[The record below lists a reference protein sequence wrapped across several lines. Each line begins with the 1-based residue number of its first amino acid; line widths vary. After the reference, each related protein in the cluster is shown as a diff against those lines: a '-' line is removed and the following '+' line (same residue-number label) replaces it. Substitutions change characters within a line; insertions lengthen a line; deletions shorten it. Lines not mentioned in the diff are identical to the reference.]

1 MEGVILMFENIWY
14 ESLDGRL
21 ERADTQKELE
31 QEDRI
36 LLLKVELGLR
46 FFEVLDLGNEPVQSI
61 WQWLTNLSIPD
72 PRRQNFTP
80 AQQQALANA
89 PVLLRFGRFDWIDA
103 LKAYQAF
110 PAKWRMYIIPDLM
123 ASVMREPNGPDVVTD
138 RVQKYDEFL
147 FRSIMP
153 YRRRYMPEISAGN
166 VYFRTTRRRPRTIV
180 GELNE
185 TLIQAAMNRSIPQFS
200 EQIQPKPP
208 IKLTF
213 AELLQIA
220 QVLDQREA
228 ARKIEPL
235 GNWESLLKDTIR
247 YRAIQ
252 TNGSIG
258 TPNSDPLEIDGVLH
272 LAGMV
277 GSGKSTLMK
286 LIAAFGAHFGGWRT
300 TIVVGETLAAIQL
313 ANYFNQVLADPTTRV
328 PVAVPLLGR
337 TNRHTHLLKLYSSE
351 GLSPSDYGPRW
362 LDTRCLLQGTVS
374 ANDLQEGP
382 LQAGDEPCERLYE
395 NERDLYERRN
405 QHACPL
411 FSVCPAQQ
419 QYRDM
424 PGSLIWITTSG
435 AMARSRLPIQ
445 MESRNMRLGET
456 VYHESRL
463 VAFDEIDAVQQWFDN
478 VYATELL
485 LLDPSGGA
493 LDRIDRVTAEG
504 IEKGYS
510 ISSYTQRWITS
521 ERRTREVALH
531 VCALLQKYPF
541 LANWVGQR
549 YFTAHRLFSSLSQ
562 RLVGIDPKAT
572 PTATQDRV
580 QQDLMEIFG
589 RFHDDPL
596 MPPLA
601 GPIAQIASQ
610 TNTPQDKLH
619 AIADTILARTGSI
632 VDGRTI
638 ALCLSWIQDC
648 VPDIQNVLT
657 ALQQQRVAWEQAL
670 PKKKKQFQPFIPEQP
685 DDQEWLAFRLE
696 LAVAVSA
703 LERLVRITFDEWY
716 SAPLFITSRIPGD
729 QRLQRVPQDL
739 IGVIPTTATGS
750 LFGFLYIEE
759 KQPDAAP
766 GERLPARHRRL
777 TAFQYNNVGR
787 WYVLHFHDLLTKLG
801 YPGPQVLA
809 MSGTSW
815 LSDAASWHV
824 SIEPKAVL
832 EPSGRS
838 QVAIGSSEFRFLPQY
853 DQKGQPIFV
862 SGSPNLEL
870 NVSELAAQLAGTP
883 SPQASPLQMDR
894 RWLENQG
901 QTKQE
906 WEDRQRQLL
915 FVNSYDQV
923 QSVVKTLLEVL
934 KGREQEI
941 YGVVRSK
948 DERQEDQWLPARKL
962 LGQQLSR
969 GDVERFTKVT
979 QGRILVAPLQAIGR
993 GYNILNDANV
1003 AAFGSVYFLI
1013 RPMPQPYDMLA
1024 RAHWMNRRTLD
1035 WCEDRTKAWWQ
1046 VPSYFQKGETLRK
1059 KSHEQWDSYEGSS
1072 SNPLRGFRYLPQNR
1086 KDDLAASMA
1095 GIIIQACG
1103 RLLRGGVPFRAFF
1116 VDAAWAPNSATP
1128 GSQEADTAAES
1139 LLVAMISVLDRYC
1152 QQDPI
1157 ASLLYAPLVT
1167 ALKNIKGLN
1176 QGLILVP

>member
-1 MEGVILMFENIWY
+1 MFETSWY
-14 ESLDGRL
+14 ESLEGRL
-21 ERADTQKELE
+21 ERADKQEELDR
-31 QEDRI
+31 EDRV

-46 FFEVLDLGNEPVQSI
+46 LLEVLDLGAEPVQSV
-61 WQWLTNLSIPD
+61 WQWLTNLAIPD
-72 PRRQNFTP
+72 PRRQTFTT

-103 LKAYQAF
+103 LKAYQKF
-110 PAKWRMYIIPDLM
+110 PAKWRLYTLPDLTT
-123 ASVMREPNGPDVVTD
+123 SVMREPNGPDVVTD
-138 RVQKYDEFL
+138 RAQKYDEYL
-147 FRSIMP
+147 FRPIMP
-153 YRRRYMPEISAGN
+153 YRIRQFPGASVGK
-166 VYFRTTRRRPRTIV
+166 VYFRTTRRRPRTII

-185 TLIQAAMNRSIPQFS
+185 TLLQAALKHPIPQFS
-200 EQIQPKPP
+200 GQIQPKLPVT
-208 IKLTF
+208 LTVT
-213 AELLQIA
+213 ELLRIA
-220 QVLDQREA
+220 QELDRRET
-228 ARKIEPL
+228 ARKIEPK
-235 GNWESLLKDTIR
+235 GNWESLLNNTIQ
-247 YRAIQ
+247 YRVVQAD
-252 TNGSIG
+252 GSIG
-258 TPNSDPLEIDGVLH
+258 AANRDPLEIDGVPH

-313 ANYFNQVLADPTTRV
+313 ANYFNQVLADPTARA

-362 LDTRCLLQGTVS
+362 LDTRCLIQGTVS
-374 ANDLQEGP
+374 ASDLQEGP
-382 LQAGDEPCERLYE
+382 LQPGDEPCERLYE
-395 NERDLYERRN
+395 NEQNLYERRN
-405 QHACPL
+405 QRTCPL

-424 PGSLIWITTSG
+424 SGALIWITTPG
-435 AMARSRLPIQ
+435 AMASSRLPMQ
-445 MESRNMRLGET
+445 MEPRNMRLGEV

-463 VAFDEIDAVQQWFDN
+463 VVFDEVDAVQQWFDN
-478 VYATELL
+478 VYATDLL
-485 LLDPSGGA
+485 LLDPGGGA
-493 LDRIDRVTAEG
+493 LDRVDRATAEG

-510 ISSYTQRWITS
+510 ISNYTQRWITS

-541 LANWVGQR
+541 LAGWVGQR

-562 RLVGIDPKAT
+562 RLLGIDLKGT
-572 PTATQDRV
+572 PTATQEQV
-580 QQDLMEIFG
+580 QRDLLEIFG

-596 MPPLA
+596 MPPLT
-601 GPIAQIASQ
+601 GPTAQVASL
-610 TNTPQDKLH
+610 TNTPRDRLH
-619 AIADTILARTGSI
+619 SIADMVLARTGSI
-632 VDGRTI
+632 VDGRTT

-648 VPDIQNVLT
+648 VPGIQSVLN
-657 ALQQQRVAWEQAL
+657 ALQLQRTAWEQAL
-670 PKKKKQFQPFIPEQP
+670 SKKKKQFQAFIPEQP
-685 DDQEWLAFRLE
+685 DNEEWLALRLE

-739 IGVIPTTATGS
+739 VGVLPTAATGS

-759 KQPDAAP
+759 KQSDVAP
-766 GERLPARHRRL
+766 GERLPARNRRL
-777 TAFQYNNVGR
+777 SAFQYNNVGR
-787 WYVLHFHDLLTKLG
+787 WYVLHFHELLAKLG
-801 YPGPQVLA
+801 YPGPHVLA

-815 LSDAASWHV
+815 LPDAASWHV
-824 SIEPKAVL
+824 AIEPKAIL
-832 EPSGRS
+832 EPAASS
-838 QVAIGSSEFRFLPQY
+838 QAAIGDSEFRFLPQY
-853 DQKGQPIFV
+853 DEDGLPIFI
-862 SGSPNLEL
+862 SGSDNLEL
-870 NVSELAAQLAGTP
+870 NVSKLAARLAGSP
-883 SPQASPLQMDR
+883 SPQASPFQLDR
-894 RWLENQG
+894 IWLERQG
-901 QTKQE
+901 QTKKA
-906 WEDRQRQLL
+906 WENRQRQLL

-923 QSVVKTLLEVL
+923 QSVVKTLLDIL
-934 KGREQEI
+934 KGQEQEI

-948 DERQEDQWLPARKL
+948 DERQEDRWLPARKL

-969 GDVERFTKVT
+969 GDIERFTRVT

-993 GYNILNDANV
+993 GYNILNEANV

-1013 RPMPQPYDMLA
+1013 RPMQQPYDMLA

-1035 WCEDRTKAWWQ
+1035 WCEDTTKAWWQ

-1059 KSHEQWDSYEGSS
+1059 KSHEQWDEYEGNA
-1072 SNPLRGFRYLPQNR
+1072 SNPLHGFRYLQQDR

-1095 GIIIQACG
+1095 GLIIQACG

-1128 GSQEADTAAES
+1128 GSQEADTAVES
-1139 LLVAMISVLDRYC
+1139 LLVAMIRVLDRYC

-1157 ASLLYAPLVT
+1157 ARLLYDPLVS

-1176 QGLILVP
+1176 QGLVLVP